1 MIFQTEISKFKNSR
15 SKIMINLIL
24 LLIGLGLVVLGADRL
39 VNGASSIARRAGIS
53 EFVIGLT
60 IVGFGTS
67 CPELV
72 VSLTGAIEG
81 NSDISVG
88 NVVGSN
94 IFNALFILG
103 LTALVLPVG
112 MIDKNRRIDI
122 PITLVVTILL
132 VVLGITG
139 SMSGPVISR
148 WEGVVMLLV
157 FSVYLFYCFKSD
169 SKDEFSE
176 TQQATLSFPKAIAL
190 TLTGLAG
197 LIFGGDL
204 FVDSATA
211 LARQIGV
218 SDKFIAVTILAGG
231 TSLPELATSLTAA
244 IKGKEQLA
252 LGNILGSNVF
262 NAMLILGLSSII
274 TPLSFASMTV
284 VDIAALV
291 LSSVLLLIWAYTGR
305 RNRIDRREGA
315 AMLLCYVA
323 YNVFLFSRL

>member
-1 MIFQTEISKFKNSR
+1 MVN
-15 SKIMINLIL
+15 IL
-24 LLIGLGLVVLGADRL
+24 LLLVGLGLVVLGADWL

-72 VSLTGAIEG
+72 VSLSGAIEG

-94 IFNALFILG
+94 IFNVLFILG
-103 LTALVLPVG
+103 LTAMVLPVG
-112 MIDKNRRIDI
+112 MTDKNRRIDI
-122 PITLVVTILL
+122 PITLGVTILL
-132 VVLGITG
+132 VILGITG

-148 WEGVVMLLV
+148 WEGVLMLLV
-157 FSVYLFYCFKSD
+157 FSAYLFYCFKSD

-176 TQQATLSFPKAIAL
+176 TQRATLSITKSIAL

-211 LARQIGV
+211 LARQIVV

-231 TSLPELATSLTAA
+231 TSLPELATSLVAA

-262 NAMLILGLSSII
+262 NAMMILGLSSVI
-274 TPLSFASMTV
+274 TPLSFASMTI
-284 VDIAALV
+284 VDIITLV
-291 LSSVLLLIWAYTGR
+291 LSAVLLLIWAYTGR
-305 RNRIDRREGA
+305 KNRIDRREGA

>member
-1 MIFQTEISKFKNSR
+1 
-15 SKIMINLIL
+15 MINLIL
-24 LLIGLGLVVLGADRL
+24 LLIGLGLVVLGADWL

-112 MIDKNRRIDI
+112 MTDKNRRIDI

-284 VDIAALV
+284 VDIAALI

-305 RNRIDRREGA
+305 RNRIDRWEGT

>member
-1 MIFQTEISKFKNSR
+1 MLFQTEISKFKNSR
-15 SKIMINLIL
+15 IKKMINLIL
-24 LLIGLGLVVLGADRL
+24 LLIGLGLVVLGADWL

-112 MIDKNRRIDI
+112 MTDKNRRIDI

-157 FSVYLFYCFKSD
+157 FSLYLFYCFKSD

-274 TPLSFASMTV
+274 TPLSLASMTI
-284 VDIAALV
+284 VDIAALI

-305 RNRIDRREGA
+305 RNRIDRWEGA
-315 AMLLCYVA
+315 VMLLCYVA

>member
-1 MIFQTEISKFKNSR
+1 M
-15 SKIMINLIL
+15 NLIL
-24 LLIGLGLVVLGADRL
+24 LLIGLGLVVLGADWL

-112 MIDKNRRIDI
+112 MTDKNRRIDI
-122 PITLVVTILL
+122 LITLVVTILL

-139 SMSGPVISR
+139 SVSGPVISR

-157 FSVYLFYCFKSD
+157 FSAYLFYCFKSD
-169 SKDEFSE
+169 LKDEFSE

-190 TLTGLAG
+190 TLTGLTG

-244 IKGKEQLA
+244 IRGKEQLA

-284 VDIAALV
+284 VDIAALL

-305 RNRIDRREGA
+305 RNRIDRWEGA

>member
-1 MIFQTEISKFKNSR
+1 M
-15 SKIMINLIL
+15 LV
-24 LLIGLGLVVLGADRL
+24 GLGLVVLGADWL

-67 CPELV
+67 CPELG
-72 VSLTGAIEG
+72 VSLSGAIEG

-94 IFNALFILG
+94 IFNVLFILG
-103 LTALVLPVG
+103 LTAMVLPVG
-112 MIDKNRRIDI
+112 MTDKNRRIDI
-122 PITLVVTILL
+122 PITLGVTILL
-132 VVLGITG
+132 IILGITG

-148 WEGVVMLLV
+148 
-157 FSVYLFYCFKSD
+157 CFKSD

-176 TQQATLSFPKAIAL
+176 TQQATLSITKSIAL

-211 LARQIGV
+211 LARLIGV

-231 TSLPELATSLTAA
+231 TSLPELATSLVAA

-262 NAMLILGLSSII
+262 NAMMILGLSSVI
-274 TPLSFASMTV
+274 TPLSFASMTIV
-284 VDIAALV
+284 AIITLV
-291 LSSVLLLIWAYTGR
+291 LSAVLLLIWAYTGR
-305 RNRIDRREGA
+305 KNRIDRREGA

-323 YNVFLFSRL
+323 YNGFLCSRL

>member
-1 MIFQTEISKFKNSR
+1 MVN
-15 SKIMINLIL
+15 IL
-24 LLIGLGLVVLGADRL
+24 LLLVGLGLVVLGADWL
-39 VNGASSIARRAGIS
+39 VNGASSIARMAGIS

-72 VSLTGAIEG
+72 VSLSGAIEG

-94 IFNALFILG
+94 IFNVLFILG
-103 LTALVLPVG
+103 LTAMVLPVG
-112 MIDKNRRIDI
+112 MTDKNRRIDI
-122 PITLVVTILL
+122 PITLGVTILL
-132 VVLGITG
+132 IILGITG

-148 WEGVVMLLV
+148 WEGVLMLLV
-157 FSVYLFYCFKSD
+157 FSAYLFYCFKSD

-176 TQQATLSFPKAIAL
+176 TQRATLSITKSIAL

-231 TSLPELATSLTAA
+231 TSLPELATSLVAA

-262 NAMLILGLSSII
+262 NAMMILGLSSVI
-274 TPLSFASMTV
+274 TPLSFASMTI
-284 VDIAALV
+284 VDIITLV
-291 LSSVLLLIWAYTGR
+291 LSAVLLLIWAYTGR
-305 RNRIDRREGA
+305 KNRIDRREGA

>member
-1 MIFQTEISKFKNSR
+1 MVN
-15 SKIMINLIL
+15 IL
-24 LLIGLGLVVLGADRL
+24 LLLVGLGLVVLGADWL

-72 VSLTGAIEG
+72 VSLSGAIEG

-94 IFNALFILG
+94 IFNVLFILG
-103 LTALVLPVG
+103 LTAMVLPVG
-112 MIDKNRRIDI
+112 MTDKNRRIDI
-122 PITLVVTILL
+122 PITLGVTILL
-132 VVLGITG
+132 VILGITG
-139 SMSGPVISR
+139 SMSRPVISR
-148 WEGVVMLLV
+148 WEGVLMLLV
-157 FSVYLFYCFKSD
+157 FSAYLFYCFKSD

-176 TQQATLSFPKAIAL
+176 TQQATLSITKSIAL

-231 TSLPELATSLTAA
+231 TSLPELATSLVAA

-262 NAMLILGLSSII
+262 NAMMILGLSSVI
-274 TPLSFASMTV
+274 TPLSFASMTI
-284 VDIAALV
+284 VDIITLV
-291 LSSVLLLIWAYTGR
+291 LSAVLLLIWAYTGR
-305 RNRIDRREGA
+305 KNRIDRREGA

>member
-1 MIFQTEISKFKNSR
+1 MVN
-15 SKIMINLIL
+15 IL
-24 LLIGLGLVVLGADRL
+24 LLLVGLGLVVLGADWL

-94 IFNALFILG
+94 IFNVLFILG
-103 LTALVLPVG
+103 LTAMVLPVG
-112 MIDKNRRIDI
+112 MTDKNRRIDI
-122 PITLVVTILL
+122 PITLGVTILL
-132 VVLGITG
+132 IILGITG

-148 WEGVVMLLV
+148 WEGVLMLLV

-176 TQQATLSFPKAIAL
+176 TQRATLSITKSIAL

-231 TSLPELATSLTAA
+231 TSLPELATSLVAA

-252 LGNILGSNVF
+252 LGNIFGSNVF
-262 NAMLILGLSSII
+262 NAMMILGLSSVI
-274 TPLSFASMTV
+274 TPLSFASMTI
-284 VDIAALV
+284 VDIITLV
-291 LSSVLLLIWAYTGR
+291 LSAVLLLIWAYTGR
-305 RNRIDRREGA
+305 KNRIDRREGA

>member
-1 MIFQTEISKFKNSR
+1 
-15 SKIMINLIL
+15 MINLIL
-24 LLIGLGLVVLGADRL
+24 LLIGLGLVVLGADWL

-112 MIDKNRRIDI
+112 MTDKNRRIDI
-122 PITLVVTILL
+122 PITLAVTILL

-139 SMSGPVISR
+139 SMSGPIISR

-169 SKDEFSE
+169 SKDEFPE

-274 TPLSFASMTV
+274 TPLSFASMTI
-284 VDIAALV
+284 VDIAALI

-305 RNRIDRREGA
+305 RNRINRWEGA
-315 AMLLCYVA
+315 VMLLCHVA

>member
-1 MIFQTEISKFKNSR
+1 MVN
-15 SKIMINLIL
+15 IL
-24 LLIGLGLVVLGADRL
+24 LLLVGLGLVVLGADWL

-94 IFNALFILG
+94 IFNVLFILG
-103 LTALVLPVG
+103 LTAMVLPVG
-112 MIDKNRRIDI
+112 MTDKNRRIDI
-122 PITLVVTILL
+122 PITLGVTILL
-132 VVLGITG
+132 IILGITG
-139 SMSGPVISR
+139 SMSGPGISR
-148 WEGVVMLLV
+148 WEGVLMLLV
-157 FSVYLFYCFKSD
+157 FSAYLFYCFKSD

-176 TQQATLSFPKAIAL
+176 TQQATLSITKSIAL

-231 TSLPELATSLTAA
+231 TSLPELATSLVAA

-262 NAMLILGLSSII
+262 NAMLILGLSSVI
-274 TPLSFASMTV
+274 TPLSFASMTI
-284 VDIAALV
+284 VDIITLV
-291 LSSVLLLIWAYTGR
+291 LSAVLLLIWAYTGR
-305 RNRIDRREGA
+305 KNRIDRREGA

>member
-1 MIFQTEISKFKNSR
+1 MVN
-15 SKIMINLIL
+15 IL
-24 LLIGLGLVVLGADRL
+24 LLLVGLGLVVLGADWL

-72 VSLTGAIEG
+72 VSLSGAIEG

-94 IFNALFILG
+94 IFNVLFILG
-103 LTALVLPVG
+103 LTAMVLPVG
-112 MIDKNRRIDI
+112 MTDNNRRIDI
-122 PITLVVTILL
+122 PITLGVTILL
-132 VVLGITG
+132 VILGITG

-148 WEGVVMLLV
+148 WEGVLMLLV
-157 FSVYLFYCFKSD
+157 FSAYLFYCFKSD

-176 TQQATLSFPKAIAL
+176 TQQATLSITKSIAL
-190 TLTGLAG
+190 TLSGLAG

-231 TSLPELATSLTAA
+231 TSLPELATSLVAA

-262 NAMLILGLSSII
+262 NAMMILGLSSVI
-274 TPLSFASMTV
+274 TPLSFASMTI
-284 VDIAALV
+284 VDIITLV
-291 LSSVLLLIWAYTGR
+291 LSAVLLLIWAYTGR
-305 RNRIDRREGA
+305 KNRIDRREGA

>member
-1 MIFQTEISKFKNSR
+1 MVN
-15 SKIMINLIL
+15 IL
-24 LLIGLGLVVLGADRL
+24 LLLVGLGLVVLGADWL

-72 VSLTGAIEG
+72 GSLTGAIDG
-81 NSDISVG
+81 NSDISGG

-94 IFNALFILG
+94 IVKVLFILG
-103 LTALVLPVG
+103 LTAMVFPVG
-112 MIDKNRRIDI
+112 MTDKNRRIDI
-122 PITLVVTILL
+122 PITLGVTILL
-132 VVLGITG
+132 VILGITG

-148 WEGVVMLLV
+148 WEGVLMLLV
-157 FSVYLFYCFKSD
+157 FSAYLFYCFKSD

-176 TQQATLSFPKAIAL
+176 TQQATLSITKSIAL

-231 TSLPELATSLTAA
+231 TSLPELATSLVAA

-262 NAMLILGLSSII
+262 NAMMILGLSSVI
-274 TPLSFASMTV
+274 TPLSFASMTI
-284 VDIAALV
+284 VDIITLV
-291 LSSVLLLIWAYTGR
+291 LSAVLLLIWAYTGR
-305 RNRIDRREGA
+305 KNRIDRREGA

>member
-1 MIFQTEISKFKNSR
+1 MVN
-15 SKIMINLIL
+15 IL
-24 LLIGLGLVVLGADRL
+24 LLLVGLGLVVLGADWL

-72 VSLTGAIEG
+72 VSLSGAIEG

-94 IFNALFILG
+94 IFNVLFILG
-103 LTALVLPVG
+103 LTAMVLSVG
-112 MIDKNRRIDI
+112 MTDKNRRIDI
-122 PITLVVTILL
+122 PITLGVTILL
-132 VVLGITG
+132 VILGITG

-148 WEGVVMLLV
+148 WEGVLMLLV
-157 FSVYLFYCFKSD
+157 FSAYLFYCFKSD

-176 TQQATLSFPKAIAL
+176 TQRATLSITKSIAL

-231 TSLPELATSLTAA
+231 TSLPELATSLVAA

-262 NAMLILGLSSII
+262 NAMMILGLSSVI
-274 TPLSFASMTV
+274 TPLSFASMTI
-284 VDIAALV
+284 VDIITLV
-291 LSSVLLLIWAYTGR
+291 LSAVLLMIWAYTGR
-305 RNRIDRREGA
+305 KNRIDRRESA
-315 AMLLCYVA
+315 AMILCYVA

>member
-1 MIFQTEISKFKNSR
+1 MVN
-15 SKIMINLIL
+15 IL
-24 LLIGLGLVVLGADRL
+24 LLLVGLGLVVLGADWL
-39 VNGASSIARRAGIS
+39 VNGASSIARRTGIS

-72 VSLTGAIEG
+72 VSLSGAIEG

-94 IFNALFILG
+94 IFNVLFILG
-103 LTALVLPVG
+103 LTAMVLPVG
-112 MIDKNRRIDI
+112 MTDKNRRIDI
-122 PITLVVTILL
+122 PITLGVTILL
-132 VVLGITG
+132 IILGITG
-139 SMSGPVISR
+139 SMSGPGISR
-148 WEGVVMLLV
+148 WEGVLMLLV
-157 FSVYLFYCFKSD
+157 FSAYLFYCFKSD

-176 TQQATLSFPKAIAL
+176 TQQATLSITKSIAL

-197 LIFGGDL
+197 LSFGGDL

-231 TSLPELATSLTAA
+231 TSLPELATSLVAA

-262 NAMLILGLSSII
+262 NAMLILGLSSVI
-274 TPLSFASMTV
+274 TPLSFASMTI
-284 VDIAALV
+284 VDIITLV
-291 LSSVLLLIWAYTGR
+291 LSAVLLLIWAYTGR
-305 RNRIDRREGA
+305 KNRIDRREGA

>member
-1 MIFQTEISKFKNSR
+1 MVN
-15 SKIMINLIL
+15 IL
-24 LLIGLGLVVLGADRL
+24 LLLVGLGLVVLGADWL

-94 IFNALFILG
+94 IFNVLFILG
-103 LTALVLPVG
+103 LTAMVLPVG
-112 MIDKNRRIDI
+112 MTDKNRRIDI
-122 PITLVVTILL
+122 PITIGVTILL
-132 VVLGITG
+132 VILGITG
-139 SMSGPVISR
+139 SMSGPGISR
-148 WEGVVMLLV
+148 WEGVLMLLV
-157 FSVYLFYCFKSD
+157 FSAYLFYCFKSD

-176 TQQATLSFPKAIAL
+176 TQQATLSITKSIAL

-231 TSLPELATSLTAA
+231 TSLPELATSLVAA

-262 NAMLILGLSSII
+262 NAMMILGLSSVI
-274 TPLSFASMTV
+274 TPLSFASMTI
-284 VDIAALV
+284 VDIITLV
-291 LSSVLLLIWAYTGR
+291 LSAVLLLIWAYTGR
-305 RNRIDRREGA
+305 KNRIDRREGA

>member
-1 MIFQTEISKFKNSR
+1 
-15 SKIMINLIL
+15 MINLIL
-24 LLIGLGLVVLGADRL
+24 LLIGLGLVALGADWL

-112 MIDKNRRIDI
+112 MTDKNRRIDI

-176 TQQATLSFPKAIAL
+176 TQQAILSFPKAIAL

-244 IKGKEQLA
+244 IRGKEQLA

-284 VDIAALV
+284 VDIAALI
-291 LSSVLLLIWAYTGR
+291 LSSVLLLIWAYTGS
-305 RNRIDRREGA
+305 RNRIDRWEGA

>member
-1 MIFQTEISKFKNSR
+1 MVN
-15 SKIMINLIL
+15 IL
-24 LLIGLGLVVLGADRL
+24 LLLVGLGLVVLGADWL

-72 VSLTGAIEG
+72 VSLSGAIEG

-94 IFNALFILG
+94 IFNVLFILG
-103 LTALVLPVG
+103 LTAMVLPVG
-112 MIDKNRRIDI
+112 MTDKNRRIDI
-122 PITLVVTILL
+122 PITLGVTILL
-132 VVLGITG
+132 VILGITG
-139 SMSGPVISR
+139 SMSGPGISR
-148 WEGVVMLLV
+148 WEGVLMLLV
-157 FSVYLFYCFKSD
+157 FSAYLFYCFKSD

-176 TQQATLSFPKAIAL
+176 TQQATLSITKSIAL

-231 TSLPELATSLTAA
+231 TSLPELATSLVAA

-262 NAMLILGLSSII
+262 NAMMILGLSSVI
-274 TPLSFASMTV
+274 TPLSFASMTI
-284 VDIAALV
+284 VDIITLV
-291 LSSVLLLIWAYTGR
+291 LSAILLLIWAYTGR
-305 RNRIDRREGA
+305 KNRIDRREGA
-315 AMLLCYVA
+315 AMLLCYVS

>member
-1 MIFQTEISKFKNSR
+1 MVN
-15 SKIMINLIL
+15 IL
-24 LLIGLGLVVLGADRL
+24 LLLVGLGLVVLGADWL

-72 VSLTGAIEG
+72 VSLSGAIEG

-94 IFNALFILG
+94 IFNVLFILG
-103 LTALVLPVG
+103 LTAMVLPVG
-112 MIDKNRRIDI
+112 MTDKNRRIDI
-122 PITLVVTILL
+122 PITLGVTILL
-132 VVLGITG
+132 VILGITG

-148 WEGVVMLLV
+148 WEGVLMLLV
-157 FSVYLFYCFKSD
+157 FSAYLFHCFKSD

-176 TQQATLSFPKAIAL
+176 TQQATLSITKSIAL

-218 SDKFIAVTILAGG
+218 SDKFIAVTILACG
-231 TSLPELATSLTAA
+231 TSLPELATSLVAA
-244 IKGKEQLA
+244 TKGKEQLA
-252 LGNILGSNVF
+252 LGNIVGSNVF
-262 NAMLILGLSSII
+262 NAMLILGLSSVI
-274 TPLSFASMTV
+274 TPLSFASMTI
-284 VDIAALV
+284 VDIITLV
-291 LSSVLLLIWAYTGR
+291 LSAVLLLIWAYTGR
-305 RNRIDRREGA
+305 KNRIDRREGA

>member
-1 MIFQTEISKFKNSR
+1 
-15 SKIMINLIL
+15 MINLIL
-24 LLIGLGLVVLGADRL
+24 LLIGLGLVVLGADWL

-112 MIDKNRRIDI
+112 MTDKNRRIDI
-122 PITLVVTILL
+122 PITLVVTTLL

-139 SMSGPVISR
+139 SVSGPVISR

-244 IKGKEQLA
+244 IRGKEQLA

-284 VDIAALV
+284 VDIAALI
-291 LSSVLLLIWAYTGR
+291 LSSVLLLIWAYTDS
-305 RNRIDRREGA
+305 RNRIDRWEGA

>member
-1 MIFQTEISKFKNSR
+1 MVN
-15 SKIMINLIL
+15 IL
-24 LLIGLGLVVLGADRL
+24 LLLVGLGLVVLGADWL

-72 VSLTGAIEG
+72 VSLSGAIEG

-94 IFNALFILG
+94 IFNVLFILG
-103 LTALVLPVG
+103 LTAMVLPVG
-112 MIDKNRRIDI
+112 MTDKNRRIDI
-122 PITLVVTILL
+122 PITLGVTILL
-132 VVLGITG
+132 IILGITG
-139 SMSGPVISR
+139 SMSGPGISR
-148 WEGVVMLLV
+148 WEGVLMLLV
-157 FSVYLFYCFKSD
+157 FSAYLFHCFKSD

-176 TQQATLSFPKAIAL
+176 TQQATLSITKSIAL

-231 TSLPELATSLTAA
+231 TSLPELATSLVAA

-262 NAMLILGLSSII
+262 NAMMILGLSSVI
-274 TPLSFASMTV
+274 TPLSFASMTI
-284 VDIAALV
+284 VDIITLV
-291 LSSVLLLIWAYTGR
+291 LSAVLLLIWAYTGR
-305 RNRIDRREGA
+305 KNRIDRREGA

>member
-1 MIFQTEISKFKNSR
+1 
-15 SKIMINLIL
+15 MINLIL
-24 LLIGLGLVVLGADRL
+24 LLIGLGLVVLGADWL

-112 MIDKNRRIDI
+112 MTDKNRRIDI

-176 TQQATLSFPKAIAL
+176 TQQAMLSFPKAIAL

-244 IKGKEQLA
+244 IRGKEQLA

-284 VDIAALV
+284 VDIAALI
-291 LSSVLLLIWAYTGR
+291 LSSVLLLIWAYTGS
-305 RNRIDRREGA
+305 RNRIDRWEGA